1 MIVLSNFL
9 GLFGVVITLVAYLLL
24 NIRKLSSQSICY
36 SSMNAIGSSLV
47 IYSLLYA
54 FNLSA
59 FIMEFIWLLI
69 SLHGMYQA
77 MIDGKKK

>member
-1 MIVLSNFL
+1 MIFLSNLL
-9 GLFGVVITLVAYLLL
+9 GLFGVVMTLVAYLLL
-24 NIRKLSSQSICY
+24 NMRKLSSQGIRY
-36 SSMNAIGSSLV
+36 STLNAIGSALV

-77 MIDGKKK
+77 IIEGRKK